1 MALAGGRLRVDA
13 GKIGATYSV
22 SMWVWNGM
30 PRNGRAVTGYLF
42 SRGKDGLKEAPGDH
56 LGIGGTHSHSGK
68 LFLFNGNKRDGLL
81 GGVTVLPL
89 RTWSHVVLVR
99 EQEKAT
105 IYLNGVREVTGELTP
120 THRNS
125 ADAFF
130 GGRSDNFAN
139 LEGRL
144 DEVAIFSRAL
154 SAAEVALQFA
164 ASGIRPAD
172 PPPN

>member
-1 MALAGGRLRVDA
+1 MAFAGGRLRVDA
-13 GKIGATYSV
+13 STLGATYSV

-30 PRNGRAVTGYLF
+30 PRNGRPVTGYLF
-42 SRGKDGLKEAPGDH
+42 SRGKDGLKEVPGDH

-68 LFLFNGNKRDGLL
+68 LFLFNGNKRDELL
-81 GGVTVLPL
+81 GGKTVLPL

-99 EQEKAT
+99 EQEMAT
-105 IYLNGVREVTGELTP
+105 IYLNGVQEVTAELTA
-120 THRNS
+120 THGNTP
-125 ADAFF
+125 DAFL

-154 SAAEVALQFA
+154 SAAEVAEQFA